1 MMETWIDLLKTLPRR
16 IECAQDEVDTYKAF
30 ERWANDYVSSRL
42 PHDQRRWSAPHAFLP
57 VNATRLI
64 SEDEAKELADMLGHR
79 EPWSVIP
86 MRAALNEI
94 RHLRAWVAE
103 LKSQKEQG

>member
-1 MMETWIDLLKTLPRR
+1 MLEIWTDLLKTLPRR
-16 IECAQDEVDTYKAF
+16 IECAQDEIDTYKAF
-30 ERWANDYVSSRL
+30 ERWANDYVFSRL

-64 SEDEAKELADMLGHR
+64 SEDEAKELAGLLGQK

-94 RHLRAWVAE
+94 GRLRARVADLE
-103 LKSQKEQG
+103 GRGER